1 LIDAKTCDCCQTSA
15 TITAKG
21 PVVVYRDRNDDEVR
35 GIYISRLLDG
45 SWTIPKPIHNDYWVI
60 NGCLVNGPKVA
71 AFDNTL
77 TVAWFTEADAIPKV
91 NLIFSNDSGKSFDTP
106 I

>member
-1 LIDAKTCDCCQTSA
+1 M
-15 TITAKG
+15 
-21 PVVVYRDRNDDEVR
+21 VYRDRNDDEVR